1 MSISF
6 QSMLNLSSNHV
17 LRDTI
22 LTHIESQFL
31 LHLTNVFFL
40 FSGCSSIPIHP
51 LGCLE
56 LEAFF
61 LFFPF
66 RQQKKLEPMN
76 YSESII
82 WFCSE
87 KRRCHPN
94 HTGKDEGWVNE
105 GMVDERFKMED
116 VMYPLH
122 LHHACWPCRGVN
134 PWVGPL
140 WDLQIHPFTWQGLS
154 PPYSPLSKSKESA
167 FN

>member
-61 LFFPF
+61 LF
-66 RQQKKLEPMN
+66 
-76 YSESII
+76 
-82 WFCSE
+82 
-87 KRRCHPN
+87 
-94 HTGKDEGWVNE
+94 EGWT
-105 GMVDERFKMED
+105 
-116 VMYPLH
+116 PPPH
-122 LHHACWPCRGVN
+122 LS
-134 PWVGPL
+134 
-140 WDLQIHPFTWQGLS
+140 LS
-154 PPYSPLSKSKESA
+154 LFCA
-167 FN
+167 N